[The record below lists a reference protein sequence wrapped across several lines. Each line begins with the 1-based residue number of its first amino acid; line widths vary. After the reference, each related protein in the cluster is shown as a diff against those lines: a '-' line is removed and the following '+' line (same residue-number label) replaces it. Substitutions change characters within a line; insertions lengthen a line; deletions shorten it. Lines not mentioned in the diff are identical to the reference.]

1 VVFIW
6 GFTAILGDLITKGA
20 MDLVWNRIGI
30 TLIVL
35 LIYIRWR
42 KISFKIDKKS
52 LGIFALAGIVI
63 AAHWITF
70 FHAIKISNV
79 SITLVCLSSAAFF
92 TSLLEPLFFKRRLL
106 PAEVLL
112 GGVVVAA
119 IALIFSLRMDY
130 FWGIVTALTSAFLS
144 ALFSV
149 INGRLALRHHAEI
162 ITFYELLGGWV
173 AITLVLLFGGHL
185 GLDTFPSIASDWV
198 YLLILGVVCTAYPFI
213 ESVRLMK
220 TLSPFTIVLSINME
234 PVYGIILAYF
244 LLGDKE
250 HMSPEFYGGALLI
263 LSTLFANAWLQ
274 KRKKMAQKA
283 FPSS

>member
-30 TLIVL
+30 TLLVL
-35 LIYIRWR
+35 LIYIRLL

-52 LGIFALAGIVI
+52 LGIFALAGMII

-92 TSLLEPLFFKRRLL
+92 TSLLEPLLFRRRLL

-119 IALIFSLRMDY
+119 IAMIFTLRTDY
-130 FWGIVTALTSAFLS
+130 FWGIVTALSSAFLS

-149 INGRLALRHHAEI
+149 INGRMATRHHAEI

-173 AITLVLLFGGHL
+173 AITLILLFGGNL
-185 GLDTFPSIASDWV
+185 GLSTLPSLTSDWV

-220 TLSPFTIVLSINME
+220 VLSPFTIVLSINME
-234 PVYGIILAYF
+234 PVYGIIMAYLF
-244 LLGDKE
+244 LGDKE
-250 HMSPEFYGGALLI
+250 HMSPAFYGGALLI
-263 LSTLFANAWLQ
+263 LATLFANAWLQ
-274 KRKKMAQKA
+274 KRKKMAQKTY
-283 FPSS
+283 PTS

>member
-1 VVFIW
+1 
-6 GFTAILGDLITKGA
+6 
-20 MDLVWNRIGI
+20 M
-30 TLIVL
+30 
-35 LIYIRWR
+35 
-42 KISFKIDKKS
+42 
-52 LGIFALAGIVI
+52 
-63 AAHWITF
+63 
-70 FHAIKISNV
+70 
-79 SITLVCLSSAAFF
+79 
-92 TSLLEPLFFKRRLL
+92 
-106 PAEVLL
+106 
-112 GGVVVAA
+112 
-119 IALIFSLRMDY
+119 
-130 FWGIVTALTSAFLS
+130 
-144 ALFSV
+144 
-149 INGRLALRHHAEI
+149 RHHAEI

-185 GLDTFPSIASDWV
+185 GLDTFPSISSDWV

-263 LSTLFANAWLQ
+263 LATLFANAWLQ